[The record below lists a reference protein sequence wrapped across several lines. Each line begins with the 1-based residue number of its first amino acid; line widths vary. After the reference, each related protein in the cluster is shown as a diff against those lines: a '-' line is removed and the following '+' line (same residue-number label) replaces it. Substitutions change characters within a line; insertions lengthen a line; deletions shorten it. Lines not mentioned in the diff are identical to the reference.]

1 MSWYRIKTSFI
12 GIKRLITL
20 SKEDKQACIDAYKF
34 FQRMQDGEKTET
46 ADETKAVAAYY
57 KVLNN
62 MLSVFDLEKLYIP
75 PQLDDSQG
83 LYGNQL
89 LCEQALLHELNLSN
103 PTSSHLLDMGCGR
116 GRIAHYFASLTGGEV
131 SGYNIDPNQIEN
143 ADDWAK
149 ETSMSDRLH
158 FKVGDHHK
166 PLDYDSESFDG
177 CFSIQA
183 VWPFFKK
190 EELDSC
196 AQEMFRVLKPGSRY
210 ACSEYLLS
218 PYFDWTNEEHTR
230 LHKSY
235 LPTLAATQSMYP
247 ADVCSALERAGFKIL
262 LSAPSKSPAWPICEQ
277 KRNLIWGVRKV
288 IRFLQRIKLMPVWVE
303 ESLDLLQT
311 GGQSWTDAEKA
322 KIADL
327 NWRIVAEK
335 PVVNF

>member
-1 MSWYRIKTSFI
+1 MIYSMSWYRLKTSFI

-75 PQLDDSQG
+75 PQQDDTKG

-89 LCEQALLHELNLSN
+89 LCEQALLKELNLKD
-103 PTSSHLLDMGCGR
+103 PESSHLLDMGCGR
-116 GRIAHYFASLTGGEV
+116 GRIAHYLASMTGGQV

-143 ADDWAK
+143 AENWAD
-149 ETSMSDRLH
+149 ETNMSDRLH
-158 FKVGDHHK
+158 FKVGDHHD
-166 PLDYDSESFDG
+166 PLDYDSEIFDG

-196 AQEMFRVLKPGSRY
+196 AEEMYRVLKPGSRY

-218 PYFDWTNEEHTR
+218 PYFDWENEEHAS

-247 ADVCSALERAGFKIL
+247 ADVCSALERAGFKII

-277 KRNLIWGVRKV
+277 KRNLIWGVRKA
-288 IRFLQRIKLMPVWVE
+288 IRFLQRLRLIPVWVE
-303 ESLDLLQT
+303 ESLELLQT

-335 PVVNF
+335 P

>member
-1 MSWYRIKTSFI
+1 MNWYRIKTSFI

-89 LCEQALLHELNLSN
+89 LCEQALLNELNLNDS
-103 PTSSHLLDMGCGR
+103 PSSHLLDMGCGR
-116 GRIAHYFASLTGGEV
+116 GRIAHYFASLTGGQV

-143 ADDWAK
+143 AEDWAR
-149 ETSMSDRLH
+149 ETKTSDRLH
-158 FKVGDHHK
+158 FKVGDHHA
-166 PLDYDSESFDG
+166 PLEYDSDSFDG
-177 CFSIQA
+177 CFSFQA

-190 EELDSC
+190 EELDGC
-196 AQEMFRVLKPGSRY
+196 AREMFRVLKPGSRY

-218 PYFDWTNEEHTR
+218 PYFDWNNDEHVS
-230 LHKSY
+230 LHKKY

-277 KRNLIWGVRKV
+277 KRNLIWRVRKV
-288 IRFLQRIKLMPVWVE
+288 IRFFQRLKLIPSWVE

-335 PVVNF
+335 P